1 MHDLPAMY
9 DRALTLLTDATIH
22 RFADDGNVQP
32 YPNPPSFPDRS
43 LVALAVA
50 AEWAECDSE
59 NLLFAKLR
67 TCYPAFAAGLPHRV
81 NYNRRRKRL
90 EPVIRDCL
98 AAASARLDDDGDDLV
113 VDSMPIP
120 TAVLRREGRSR
131 ACRRPGRDRVCA
143 DKGYVASGA
152 GWMLGY
158 KLHLICSTSGVYVD
172 HDLLPASASDLRFV
186 EHLAQAAE
194 GGLLDDALAERLVSR
209 RCLGDKAYDS
219 RPHQLRLDDGLD
231 VGLSA
236 PMRANRRDYRPYPRA
251 LARARKRIETT
262 FSQCCDEVRMK
273 VNRAKRFAGLEAR
286 VTTKLL
292 ARTLRQLVN
301 LQQGRP
307 IAQTKHALAA

>member
-1 MHDLPAMY
+1 MY
-9 DRALTLLTDATIH
+9 DRALALLTDAAVDP
-22 RFADDGNVQP
+22 FAHSGNVQA
-32 YPNPPSFPDRS
+32 YPNPPAFPDRS

-50 AEWAECDSE
+50 AEWVECDSE

-67 TCYPAFAAGLPHRV
+67 TCYPDFAAGLPHRV

-90 EPVIRDCL
+90 EPVIRRCL
-98 AAASARLDDDGDDLV
+98 ALASARIDDDGEDLV

-120 TAVLRREGRSR
+120 TAVLRRESRSR

-143 DKGYVASGA
+143 DKGFVASGA

-172 HDLLPASASDLRFV
+172 HDLLPASASDLRYV
-186 EHLAQAAE
+186 GQLAEAAE
-194 GGLLDDALAERLVSR
+194 AGLLDGDLAARLLSR
-209 RCLGDKAYDS
+209 RCLADKAYDS

-231 VGLSA
+231 LALSA
-236 PMRANRRDYRPYPRA
+236 PMRANRTDWRPYSRA
-251 LARARKRIETT
+251 LARARKRVETT

-292 ARTLRQLVN
+292 ARTLRQVVN
-301 LQQGRP
+301 YEQGRP
-307 IAQTKHALAA
+307 IAQTKHALAT